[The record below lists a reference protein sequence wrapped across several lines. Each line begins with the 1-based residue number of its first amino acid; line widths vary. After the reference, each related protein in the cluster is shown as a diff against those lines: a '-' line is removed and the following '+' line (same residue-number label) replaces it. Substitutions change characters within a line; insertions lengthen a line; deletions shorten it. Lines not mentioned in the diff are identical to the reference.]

1 MKRIITSFGAFRT
14 GDDIADAVSRYALSL
29 AKMHDTDVVDIPF
42 VEEDGTEQRI
52 ELRIG
57 WLVDIGLVAEPPTR
71 WEMKDAETVRSLR
84 DRTEIIERNRL
95 QSLSADRSWS
105 YWEHEI

>member
-14 GDDIADAVSRYALSL
+14 GDDIADAVSRYALML
-29 AKMHDTDVVDIPF
+29 AKRHDTDVVDIPF

-57 WLVDIGLVAEPPTR
+57 WLVDIGLVADPPER
-71 WEMKDAETVRSLR
+71 WEMQEPTTVEDLNARIAILER
-84 DRTEIIERNRL
+84 DHAF
-95 QSLSADRSWS
+95 SAAWTRSWS
-105 YWEHEI
+105 FWEHEI